1 MERVP
6 NRTRTDPEQESP
18 SAEMIAS
25 LVRFAGAS
33 TTVNIARE
41 APITL
46 PQEEEQPVT
55 NHEFDADVIIIGAG
69 PGGYVAAIHAAQLGA
84 RVICI
89 EKEFL
94 GGTCLNWG
102 CIPSKALIS
111 TAERFV
117 QIKEAEN
124 LAVNVEGN
132 VAVDFKRMV
141 ARVEK
146 IVKTQRSGIAMLF
159 KKNGV
164 QHVEGFARFVD
175 PYTVEVEKNGDRKT
189 FRGKNFILAAG
200 SSAIRLPIP
209 GLEGE
214 NVWTSDDAVFP
225 PFLPKSLLIIGG
237 GAVGVEFAY
246 IFNSLGVKTTVVEM
260 LPTLIPMFDEDLG
273 VELGKQLK
281 KQGIEVITGSTV
293 EKAERTSEGWKCFLS
308 GTAGGQTREAEVVLL
323 GVGRKANTEGM
334 NLEKVGVRLHKK
346 GVEVINNKMQ
356 TSVPHI
362 YAIGD
367 MIGRVALAHVASA
380 EGKVAAENCVK
391 NNGKEMD
398 YRAYPNVVFTVPEVA
413 STGMTE
419 GEARAEGREVLT
431 SSFPFRPLGKA
442 MAAAEQEGFVKVV
455 ADREYGELLGMHIIG
470 PHASDLIHEGVVA
483 LKLEATLDYLVDT
496 IHAHPTFS
504 EAILEAYEKTAH
516 GRSIHTL

>member
-1 MERVP
+1 MPKVP
-6 NRTRTDPEQESP
+6 KRALSP
-18 SAEMIAS
+18 RKRKVPPSK
-25 LVRFAGAS
+25 LVLPTAVGGAVG
-33 TTVNIARE
+33 TVGLPRE
-41 APITL
+41 TISIF
-46 PQEEEQPVT
+46 PQEEEQPMSAS
-55 NHEFDADVIIIGAG
+55 EFDADIIVIGAG
-69 PGGYVAAIHAAQLGA
+69 PGGYVSAIYAAQLGA
-84 RVICI
+84 RVLCI
-89 EKEFL
+89 EKEYL

-117 QIKEAEN
+117 QVKEAKN
-124 LAVNVEGN
+124 LGVSVEGN
-132 VAVDFKRMV
+132 VGVDFKAMV

-175 PYTVEVEKNGDRKT
+175 PHTVEVEKDGDRKT
-189 FRGKNFILAAG
+189 YRGKNFILAAG

-225 PFLPKSLLIIGG
+225 PFLPKSMLIIGG

-246 IFNSLGVKTTVVEM
+246 VFNSLGVKTTVVEM

-281 KQGIEVITGSTV
+281 RQGVEVITGSTV
-293 EKAERTSEGWKCFLS
+293 EKAERTEKGWKCFLS
-308 GTAGGQTREAEVVLL
+308 GTSAGQTREAEVVLL

-346 GVEVINNKMQ
+346 GVEVINNRMQ

-367 MIGRVALAHVASA
+367 MIGKVALAHVASA
-380 EGKVAAENCVK
+380 EGKVAVENCVK

-413 STGMTE
+413 SVGMTE
-419 GEARAEGREVLT
+419 AEARAEGREVLVG
-431 SSFPFRPLGKA
+431 SYPFRPLGKA
-442 MAAAEQEGFVKVV
+442 MAAGEQEGFAKVI

-504 EAILEAYEKTAH
+504 EAILEAYEKAGH
-516 GRSIHTL
+516 GKSIHTL

>member
-1 MERVP
+1 LHAVLGG
-6 NRTRTDPEQESP
+6 
-18 SAEMIAS
+18 A
-25 LVRFAGAS
+25 AS
-33 TTVNIARE
+33 TIELSRE
-41 APITL
+41 ATAIFPL
-46 PQEEEQPVT
+46 EEEQPMPT
-55 NHEFDADVIIIGAG
+55 NDFDADVIVIGAG

-84 RVICI
+84 RVLCI
-89 EKEFL
+89 EKEYL

-117 QIKEAEN
+117 HVKEAKN
-124 LAVNVEGN
+124 LGVQVEGK
-132 VAVDFKRMV
+132 VEVDFKGMV

-146 IVKTQRSGIAMLF
+146 IVKTQRSGIGMLF
-159 KKNGV
+159 QKNGV
-164 QHVEGFARFVD
+164 QQVEGFARFVD
-175 PYTVEVEKNGDRKT
+175 PHTVEVEKDGERKT
-189 FRGKNFILAAG
+189 FRGRNFILAAG

-225 PFLPKSLLIIGG
+225 PFLPKSMLIIGG

-246 IFNSLGVKTTVVEM
+246 VFNSLGVKTTVVEM

-281 KQGIEVITGSTV
+281 RQGVEVITGSTV
-293 EKAERTSEGWKCFLS
+293 EKAERTKEGWKCFLS
-308 GTAGGQTREAEVVLL
+308 GTAGGQVREAEVVLL

-334 NLEKVGVRLHKK
+334 NLEKVGVRLHPK
-346 GVEVINNKMQ
+346 GVEVINNRMQ

-367 MIGRVALAHVASA
+367 MIGKVALAHVASA

-413 STGMTE
+413 SVGLTE
-419 GEARAEGREVLT
+419 AEARAEGREVLVG
-431 SSFPFRPLGKA
+431 SFPFRPLGKA
-442 MAAAEQEGFVKVV
+442 MAAGEQEGFVKVI

-504 EAILEAYEKTAH
+504 EAIIEAYEKAAH
-516 GRSIHTL
+516 GKSIHTL